1 MWRSSDDEGGGDNT
15 GSVEMM
21 QELIRDLWGWF
32 EGFWRS
38 NNGGVKLVE
47 ELVKDRWGGLGG
59 FGEVAIATS
68 FFLFFFLKKNPMYNL
83 SQTTI
88 THDMFTWLVND
99 HVSI

>member
-38 NNGGVKLVE
+38 NNGSVKLVE

-68 FFLFFFLKKNPMYNL
+68 FFLFLF
-83 SQTTI
+83 
-88 THDMFTWLVND
+88 
-99 HVSI
+99 